1 MIPFSAG
8 PRKCIGEML
17 ARIEMEFHLIII
29 ARRLHLTC
37 ESETAPEM
45 DAGVNLRSK
54 HDFFMTP
61 RFTRHEHEVQAAQR
75 RSKKPFDQLDS
86 R

>member
-17 ARIEMEFHLIII
+17 ARIEMQFHLMII
-29 ARRLHLTC
+29 ARRLHLTY

-45 DAGVNLRSK
+45 DADVNLRSK

-61 RFTRHEHEVQAAQR
+61 KLSRHEYEVQAAATALQN
-75 RSKKPFDQLDS
+75 
-86 R
+86 